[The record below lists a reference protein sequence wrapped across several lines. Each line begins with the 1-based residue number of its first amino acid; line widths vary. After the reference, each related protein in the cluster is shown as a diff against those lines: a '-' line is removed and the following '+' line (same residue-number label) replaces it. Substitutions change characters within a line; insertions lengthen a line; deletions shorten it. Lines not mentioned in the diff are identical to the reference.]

1 MNNKKQQ
8 SGLGIAGMVIGI
20 VSLILLCLAIG
31 GITAVI
37 GFILSIVA
45 ITQKDKA
52 QGPAIAGIVLN
63 SIALLIFILF
73 ISINSGVETETT
85 DKHDAVIKNIET
97 SETITEEEKTIEYC
111 NIGQSITNDK
121 WKISFLSAKQY
132 DCVEGEY
139 STSYPEKDG
148 NKYLILFFEVENVG
162 KEDDYFNRLNFES
175 YIDSYSSDEIT
186 FFGGVE
192 GYDALTGDVAVGK
205 KLKGYVAFEVSPDW
219 KEVETSYVDGLWSSS
234 KIANFKVKRA
244 DLSE

>member
-31 GITAVI
+31 GITAVV
-37 GFILSIVA
+37 GLILSIVA

-52 QGPAIAGIVLN
+52 HGTAIAGIVLN
-63 SIALLIFILF
+63 SIAFLIFILF
-73 ISINSGVETETT
+73 LSTNSWVETETT
-85 DKHDAVIKNIET
+85 DTHNAVIKNIET
-97 SETITEEEKTIEYC
+97 SETITEEETIEYC

-132 DCVEGEY
+132 DCIEGEY
-139 STSYPEKDG
+139 STSYPKKDG
-148 NKYLILFFEVENVG
+148 NKYLVLFFDVENVG

-186 FFGGVE
+186 FLGGVE

-234 KIANFKVKRA
+234 KIANFKVTPD
-244 DLSE
+244 DLRE